1 MIELKN
7 VTKSYGGRIIF
18 NELSF
23 TVDTGEFVI
32 FSGKSG
38 CGKSTMLSLIGGI
51 EKPTSGHIIV
61 DGADITER
69 YDRIKYFS
77 TKVAF
82 LFQNFALSE
91 NNTVRQNLEMIPKKS
106 RSEVGIIDALKAV
119 GLEDKCGDYVY
130 TLSGG
135 EQQRVA
141 LARIMIKKCDII
153 LADEPTGSLDKENSD
168 AVIEILKHLN
178 KEGGKTV
185 IMVTHDEGLKMA
197 GDRII
202 NM

>member
-1 MIELKN
+1 
-7 VTKSYGGRIIF
+7 
-18 NELSF
+18 
-23 TVDTGEFVI
+23 
-32 FSGKSG
+32 
-38 CGKSTMLSLIGGI
+38 MLSLIGAI

-61 DGADITER
+61 DGADITLNH
-69 YDRIKYFS
+69 DRIKYFS

-91 NNTVRQNLEMIPKKS
+91 NKTVRQNLEMVPKKS
-106 RSEVGIIDALKAV
+106 RSEVTISEALDAV
-119 GLEDKCGDYVY
+119 GLKDKCDEYIY

-153 LADEPTGSLDKENSD
+153 LADEPTGSLDWENAD
-168 AVIEILKHLN
+168 AVIDILKHLN

-185 IMVTHDEGLKMA
+185 IMVTHDESLKRV
-197 GDRII
+197 GDRVI